1 MFRKPNTSPIIVPN
15 QRGTMSGEILET
27 LGRRIRLHREAA
39 KLSQQALAERAK
51 ISYKYLGTI
60 ERAQVSLSVEVLMK
74 LARALDVE
82 AGELLN
88 QKAVEKENL
97 SRAKFIIAELPER
110 ELVLAVEM
118 LELLKQH
125 AGDS

>member
-1 MFRKPNTSPIIVPN
+1 
-15 QRGTMSGEILET
+15 MSEEILET
-27 LGRRIRLHREAA
+27 LGRRIRSHREAA
-39 KLSQQALAERAK
+39 GLSQQALAERAK

-60 ERAQVSLSVEVLMK
+60 ERAQVSLSVEVLLK

-88 QKAVEKENL
+88 QKTAEKANIT
-97 SRAKFIIAELPER
+97 RAKFVLAELPER
-110 ELVLAVEM
+110 ELTLALEM

-125 AGDS
+125 AVNP